1 MVCAQ
6 AVQRNICTP
15 NWANA
20 CQPTQVTLLE
30 LKASCAAG
38 DLVLHSQAELQA
50 LIQQSA
56 QTNEPIPAFD
66 PAAITQIFSTGFG
79 VVVLFFLV
87 GRGIGEVLRLIRFG

>member
-1 MVCAQ
+1 MICAQ

-20 CQPTQVTLLE
+20 CQPTQVTFFE
-30 LKASCAAG
+30 LKATCAAG

-50 LIQQSA
+50 LIQQGS
-56 QTNEPIPAFD
+56 QTDEAIPTFD
-66 PAAITQIFSTGFG
+66 PAAISQVFGSGFG

-87 GRGIGEVLRLIRFG
+87 GRGIGQVLRLIRFG